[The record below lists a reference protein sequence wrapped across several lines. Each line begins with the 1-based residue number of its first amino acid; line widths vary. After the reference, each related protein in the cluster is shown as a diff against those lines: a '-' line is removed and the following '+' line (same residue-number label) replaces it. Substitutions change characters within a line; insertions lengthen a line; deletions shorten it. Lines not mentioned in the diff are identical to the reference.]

1 MTIRVGSYDSADGIQ
16 SVIGNTNV
24 IDVKGC
30 TGNKRTQLN
39 SYLNNTLACFP
50 TTLGS
55 ADVDG
60 TTIIQT
66 SQGRLDGPTGLTSP
80 TLVTG
85 SDGKTYDLGKWL
97 APADAYGALGYTPVD
112 TTSANSLVTD
122 YHPVI
127 VPFAFF
133 ANKDLAAVGDGLL
146 AANLTNLTTAQA
158 EQIFSG
164 NVKNWNQFGFP
175 AGAVTLCLRVAG
187 SGTYG
192 TFAAGVMKTNDVG
205 PTLPTIDHSM
215 LPVAPTTWFNNTTG
229 DMMNC
234 INSTPGAIGFA
245 DADRANAAST
255 FGPVAFNGVVPNAT
269 TIKNGLYDRFWS
281 LEHIFELKT
290 LSSTDPA
297 THAVV
302 VNLTG
307 WAASRIP
314 PGEGEFLG

>member
-1 MTIRVGSYDSADGIQ
+1 
-16 SVIGNTNV
+16 
-24 IDVKGC
+24 
-30 TGNKRTQLN
+30 
-39 SYLNNTLACFP
+39 
-50 TTLGS
+50 
-55 ADVDG
+55 
-60 TTIIQT
+60 
-66 SQGRLDGPTGLTSP
+66 
-80 TLVTG
+80 
-85 SDGKTYDLGKWL
+85 
-97 APADAYGALGYTPVD
+97 
-112 TTSANSLVTD
+112 
-122 YHPVI
+122 
-127 VPFAFF
+127 
-133 ANKDLAAVGDGLL
+133 
-146 AANLTNLTTAQA
+146 
-158 EQIFSG
+158 
-164 NVKNWNQFGFP
+164 
-175 AGAVTLCLRVAG
+175 
-187 SGTYG
+187 
-192 TFAAGVMKTNDVG
+192 
-205 PTLPTIDHSM
+205 M

-314 PGEGEFLG
+314 PAKANFWVNSNAVQWHKSGDFTYPPATGAYTQSKEY